1 MTRIL
6 ILFSL
11 LTLWVACKEQD
22 PHPSMLLLESAEMG
36 GTPLALSPPF
46 SSGLSPDRSLVLT
59 FSQLVDPATLAVGI
73 TLWQGANPVS
83 FLSTVTGNGR
93 TVILSPSGLLL
104 SGATYRLVITDS
116 LRGSRGEA
124 FAPFEFQF
132 TIAQQELALVA
143 WEWEGARTIPGLRVI
158 DVAPDLKVKLV
169 FSAPVDEAL
178 ARSSIRLTG
187 PQVPALQLS
196 FGQGGREVTVSTTTS
211 LRHLTRFEIHVAN
224 TLKSQTGSSFSGAN
238 RVFFTRPDAVPRMP
252 VVSDEALLDLVQ
264 RQTFRYFWD
273 FAHPASGMAR
283 ERNTSGDLV
292 TVGGSGFGVM
302 ALVVGM
308 EKGWI
313 SRQEGVARLRT
324 IVDFLAAA
332 DRFHGAWPHWLN
344 GNTGQTIAFSAFDD
358 GADLVET
365 ALMIQGLL
373 TAKQYLQPGVPEEK
387 YIIDLTDRLWRE
399 VEWDWF
405 TRGGSNVL
413 YWHWSPNHGW
423 AMNLRITGWNESL
436 IVYVLAAS
444 SPTYPISPEVYH
456 QGWSRNS
463 QMVNGRTFY
472 GITLPLGPDRGGPL
486 FFSHYSFLGLD
497 PRNLVDTYA
506 SYWQQNRSHT
516 LINRAYCVENPL
528 GFAGYGPTNWGLT
541 ASDNHL
547 GYAAHSP
554 GNDLGVISPTAALS
568 SFPFTP
574 EESMEALRFFYY
586 TLGDQLWGPYGFYDA
601 FNITEQWFATSY
613 LAIDQGPIV
622 LMIENY
628 RSALLWNLFMAEP
641 AMQQGLNRLGF
652 TY

>member
-1 MTRIL
+1 
-6 ILFSL
+6 
-11 LTLWVACKEQD
+11 
-22 PHPSMLLLESAEMG
+22 
-36 GTPLALSPPF
+36 
-46 SSGLSPDRSLVLT
+46 
-59 FSQLVDPATLAVGI
+59 
-73 TLWQGANPVS
+73 
-83 FLSTVTGNGR
+83 
-93 TVILSPSGLLL
+93 
-104 SGATYRLVITDS
+104 
-116 LRGSRGEA
+116 
-124 FAPFEFQF
+124 
-132 TIAQQELALVA
+132 
-143 WEWEGARTIPGLRVI
+143 
-158 DVAPDLKVKLV
+158 
-169 FSAPVDEAL
+169 
-178 ARSSIRLTG
+178 
-187 PQVPALQLS
+187 
-196 FGQGGREVTVSTTTS
+196 
-211 LRHLTRFEIHVAN
+211 
-224 TLKSQTGSSFSGAN
+224 
-238 RVFFTRPDAVPRMP
+238 
-252 VVSDEALLDLVQ
+252 
-264 RQTFRYFWD
+264 
-273 FAHPASGMAR
+273 
-283 ERNTSGDLV
+283 
-292 TVGGSGFGVM
+292 
-302 ALVVGM
+302 
-308 EKGWI
+308 
-313 SRQEGVARLRT
+313 
-324 IVDFLAAA
+324 
-332 DRFHGAWPHWLN
+332 
-344 GNTGQTIAFSAFDD
+344 
-358 GADLVET
+358 
-365 ALMIQGLL
+365 
-373 TAKQYLQPGVPEEK
+373 
-387 YIIDLTDRLWRE
+387 
-399 VEWDWF
+399 
-405 TRGGSNVL
+405 
-413 YWHWSPNHGW
+413 
-423 AMNLRITGWNESL
+423 MNLRITGWNESL

-601 FNITEQWFATSY
+601 FNITEQWFANSY